1 LGRFK
6 QWRGQPEAAPAPE
19 DFSGSPQAI
28 PEEVP
33 TPEPELPQQPNPEA
47 SPQQTGE
54 IPEDSEPLTK
64 SNAAKPNVTEP
75 NVTEPNATLL
85 RPQQDAPDLE
95 QAPDTDDDE
104 QGSVELPRPNS
115 RPRGERSPI
124 APEVRPFI

>member
-19 DFSGSPQAI
+19 DFSTSPQAI

-33 TPEPELPQQPNPEA
+33 TPQPELTQQPNPEA
-47 SPQQTGE
+47 SPQQTGDM
-54 IPEDSEPLTK
+54 PEDSEPLTK

-95 QAPDTDDDE
+95 QAPDTDEEE